1 VGIGGTVGRARECGR
16 EFPFSKLKYKKIM
29 HFPILSTFE
38 LSCHSYLISVGAP
51 VPCVPTTEQL
61 LPMLLPSALRTKR
74 SALKTKRKKP
84 P

>member
-1 VGIGGTVGRARECGR
+1 MGIGGTVGRARECGR
-16 EFPFSKLKYKKIM
+16 PGISFFEIKIQENYA
-29 HFPILSTFE
+29 LSNSFE